1 MPRHRRTATADK
13 CQPSRP
19 RRGGPEGGRTTA
31 QSGNATACS
40 DMATTAPTASAGPAR
55 RSRGGRGPVRCG
67 SACGT
72 LLYGPVNR
80 ATARLPAVLTCLPGH
95 GPDEDSLH
103 NSRTELADL
112 RMMFLKGPG
121 IERHADSAVWSISR
135 AACRAMPP
143 VRCRHSVTWLD
154 GLR

>member
-13 CQPSRP
+13 CQPSRR
-19 RRGGPEGGRTTA
+19 RRGGPRAGAPTA

-55 RSRGGRGPVRCG
+55 RSRGGRGPGQMWIGLRDASVWPCEPCD
-67 SACGT
+67 SP
-72 LLYGPVNR
+72 L
-80 ATARLPAVLTCLPGH
+80 ARVLTCLPGH

-121 IERHADSAVWSISR
+121 IERHADSAIRTLAFRNNSR
-135 AACRAMPP
+135 AA
-143 VRCRHSVTWLD
+143 
-154 GLR
+154 

>member
-1 MPRHRRTATADK
+1 MPRHHRTATADK
-13 CQPSRP
+13 CEPSRR
-19 RRGGPEGGRTTA
+19 RRGGPEGGAHR
-31 QSGNATACS
+31 
-40 DMATTAPTASAGPAR
+40 P
-55 RSRGGRGPVRCG
+55 RSRGMQPRDRIWQRLPRRLRQGPHGARVAVVARVRCG

-112 RMMFLKGPG
+112 RMMFLKGPS
-121 IERHADSAVWSISR
+121 IERHADSAGNHLTI
-135 AACRAMPP
+135 
-143 VRCRHSVTWLD
+143 
-154 GLR
+154 